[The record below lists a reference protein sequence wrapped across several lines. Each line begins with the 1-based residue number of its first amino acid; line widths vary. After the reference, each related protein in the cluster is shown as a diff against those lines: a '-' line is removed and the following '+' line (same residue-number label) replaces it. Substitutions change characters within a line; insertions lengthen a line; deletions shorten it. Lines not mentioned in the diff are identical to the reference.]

1 MTALAQAAELSRVTG
16 KLRASRGLVL
26 SAHLP
31 GARRGDWLRIHK
43 RDGSLLDAEVIAF
56 DGELATLMPLGDVRG
71 VGSGDTVVRM
81 GAHFA
86 VPMGE
91 SWLGRVVDGVGR
103 ALDGGPVL
111 SGEPWPVERPAPRA
125 FERPPIQRVLAT
137 GVRAI
142 DGLCTVGEGQRLGLF
157 APAGAGK
164 TTLLMRIAQH
174 TEADVVV
181 LGLLGERG
189 RELHDML
196 ARGLSGERR
205 AKSVVVCATSDA
217 PALERMKSAHLATAV
232 AEYFREQGA
241 RVLLLLDSLT
251 RFVRAGRDVGLAA
264 GELPARRGFP
274 PSAFAELAP
283 LVERAGITESGSITA
298 FYTVLVEGNDFD
310 EPVADEVRGLLDGHL
325 VLERSLSERGHHPA
339 LDIPRS
345 LSRLMDEL
353 APPAQK
359 KAAQLV
365 RSWLARYAEKRD
377 LVTLGAIERGR
388 DPLLDRA
395 LDKLPEIERFLRQD
409 FADHAPL
416 ATTHEALLRLA
427 R

>member
-1 MTALAQAAELSRVTG
+1 
-16 KLRASRGLVL
+16 
-26 SAHLP
+26 
-31 GARRGDWLRIHK
+31 
-43 RDGSLLDAEVIAF
+43 
-56 DGELATLMPLGDVRG
+56 
-71 VGSGDTVVRM
+71 
-81 GAHFA
+81 
-86 VPMGE
+86 
-91 SWLGRVVDGVGR
+91 
-103 ALDGGPVL
+103 
-111 SGEPWPVERPAPRA
+111 
-125 FERPPIQRVLAT
+125 
-137 GVRAI
+137 
-142 DGLCTVGEGQRLGLF
+142 
-157 APAGAGK
+157 
-164 TTLLMRIAQH
+164 
-174 TEADVVV
+174 V

-283 LVERAGITESGSITA
+283 LVERAGLTESGSITA

-353 APPAQK
+353 APPAQR

-409 FADHAPL
+409 FADHASL
-416 ATTHEALLRLA
+416 ATTHEALLRIA